1 MKVKRVVFC
10 GLFAALCFV
19 GTWAHIPINISGS
32 PTMVHLGTTVIFLTA
47 VIIGKDAA
55 FAGGI
60 GCALFDMTNP
70 AYIAWVLPTLIIKG
84 LTGYTAGRIA
94 FARGKE
100 GRSMLQNVIGFIA
113 AGIVSLL
120 GYFLVN
126 WFIFV
131 GFKVAVVS
139 MISSLITTGIGIAIT
154 IPLVAVIK
162 PILVKSGV
170 NLSE

>member
-1 MKVKRVVFC
+1 MKVKRVVLC
-10 GLFAALCFV
+10 GLFAALCFI
-19 GTWAHIPINISGS
+19 GTWLHIPINISGS

-47 VIIGKDAA
+47 VMIGKDAA

-60 GCALFDMTNP
+60 GSALFDMTNP

-84 LTGYTAGRIA
+84 LTGYTAGSIA

-100 GRSMLQNVIGFIA
+100 GRSMPQNIIGFIA
-113 AGIVSLL
+113 GGVVSLL

-131 GFKVAVVS
+131 GFKVAVVK
-139 MISSLITTGIGIAIT
+139 MVSSLITTGIGVVIA

-162 PILVKSGV
+162 PILRRSGV
-170 NLSE
+170 NLAK